1 MKMSCHEI
9 LVEQDSL
16 TPSFFWILIPQVLV
30 SPQVLGSL
38 GSITQSVGPHLLPND
53 GSHLA
58 TFHHVT

>member
-1 MKMSCHEI
+1 MKMACHEI
-9 LVEQDSL
+9 LVEQDSP
-16 TPSFFWILIPQVLV
+16 TPSFFSSSPQVLV